1 MTIQSKN
8 QYLKCKGLWDFM
20 KSNNKNMTCCFT
32 GHRQISDDYMTV
44 KNIVR
49 DEVVSLIEKNS
60 VRFFGVGGAVGFDM
74 LCSLVII
81 DLKVIYPD
89 IKLIM
94 VLPCLEQG
102 RFWNDEDKKLCAE
115 IKCKADKI
123 KYVSNEYT
131 KDCMF
136 RRNRHLVDGSRYCI
150 CYLNKAYGGTFYTV
164 NYAKEKGLIIT
175 NICDKIRNG

>member
-8 QYLKCKGLWDFM
+8 QYLKCKGIWDFM

-49 DEVVSLIEKNS
+49 DEVVSLIENNNVS
-60 VRFFGVGGAVGFDM
+60 FFGVGGAVGFDM

-81 DLKVIYPD
+81 DLKLIYPD

-94 VLPCLEQG
+94 VLPCLEQDM
-102 RFWNDEDKKLCAE
+102 FWSDEDKRLYAK
-115 IKCKADKI
+115 IKSKADKI
-123 KYVSNEYT
+123 GYVSKEYT

-136 RRNRHLVDGSRYCI
+136 CRNRLLVDESKYCI

-175 NICDKIRNG
+175 NI